1 MSQNSPNWKITYI
14 QESCMGVE
22 THNDFKGLVR
32 GLQEVIFTSWVVE
45 VIHLGSIYARMI
57 WEQDYHKQIK
67 LIHPFLLL
75 NKNRSYHIFDES
87 DMIGYMAPITFLAFH
102 DLK

>member
-1 MSQNSPNWKITYI
+1 
-14 QESCMGVE
+14 MGVE

-57 WEQDYHKQIK
+57 
-67 LIHPFLLL
+67 
-75 NKNRSYHIFDES
+75 
-87 DMIGYMAPITFLAFH
+87 
-102 DLK
+102 